1 MKQRKFGRYLLVWFC
16 ISFILFG
23 LLYAFV
29 IHVDKLGYESKILS
43 NFYIRMSN
51 PNVYYDGIWLNDYG
65 ILSELPEHTDKID
78 PMADPE
84 EKVLDF
90 FIYNKLDKFLIK
102 ATRDLALFRTYNM
115 GLMNR
120 DNICIF
126 DYDLY
131 YLEGKLDKVQK
142 HGAYFSLYSEDPKD
156 EFFVLNGN
164 YSGFSLEHSYMTT
177 DKKKISYDYVED
189 IKDLLFPDDLS
200 EEEFLD
206 NKTKEYNMELLYK
219 DLSVPFEIIFY
230 YPETENILSPELHP
244 VCSTDLFR
252 SDDYLIS
259 FCRSDYGDLGVVK
272 VILARTIPYFEAES
286 SYCLFTAAIFF
297 SVALLVGIL
306 LAVIRYRRYKH
317 VYDLITYRNNLTDNL
332 AHNFKTPLQIIS
344 GYAENIGDTDSPE
357 DLKRYSEAITD
368 KVAKMN
374 ESIET
379 ILLASKRVE
388 NKAVKNDV
396 REIVDEISAGLDNM
410 SRVKLVVEGSAVIK
424 CDRLILTNILTNLLD
439 NASRYAPEGSE
450 VKVLLKGRH
459 VTVTNPVKN
468 EMFVPGI
475 GLTVATRMAEN
486 IRMTLTMKNDGKF
499 FTAVL
504 K

>member
-1 MKQRKFGRYLLVWFC
+1 
-16 ISFILFG
+16 
-23 LLYAFV
+23 
-29 IHVDKLGYESKILS
+29 
-43 NFYIRMSN
+43 MSN

-65 ILSELPEHTDKID
+65 ILSELPEQTDKID

-90 FIYNKLDKFLIK
+90 FIYSKLDKFLIK

-120 DNICIF
+120 DNICVF

-131 YLEGKLDKVQK
+131 YPEGKLDKVQK
-142 HGAYFSLYSEDPKD
+142 HGAYVSLYSEDPKD

-177 DKKKISYDYVED
+177 DKRRISYDYVED

-206 NKTKEYNMELLYK
+206 KKTKEYNMELLYK

-230 YPETENILSPELHP
+230 FPETENILSTELHP
-244 VCSTDLFR
+244 VCSTNLFR

-306 LAVIRYRRYKH
+306 FAVIRYRRYKH

-368 KVAKMN
+368 KVARMN

-450 VKVLLKGRH
+450 VKVLLKDRH